1 MEGQRT
7 EVAVLVAQ
15 DLEHFDGG
23 FDPDG
28 DEGFGEGEAVLPFFL
43 GAVEFIEAFFQDRE
57 EERAC
62 CDYYALGLC

>member
-1 MEGQRT
+1 M
-7 EVAVLVAQ
+7 AVLVAQ

-43 GAVEFIEAFFQDRE
+43 GAVEFIEAFFQD
-57 EERAC
+57 
-62 CDYYALGLC
+62 